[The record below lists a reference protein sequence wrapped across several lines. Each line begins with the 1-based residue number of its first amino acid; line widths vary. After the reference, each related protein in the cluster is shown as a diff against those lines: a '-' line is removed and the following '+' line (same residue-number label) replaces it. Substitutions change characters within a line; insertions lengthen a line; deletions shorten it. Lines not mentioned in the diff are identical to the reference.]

1 MATRRPPGKR
11 PPSARRPQVRYS
23 GSGSFPR
30 GPARGDIPR
39 KQASVSHR
47 ETRLEKIGDISEAKS
62 STTTI
67 ASKVKAVSVH
77 TTRSKTS
84 RGASF
89 ESSSISGTT
98 IEGSSGPTKE
108 EKEARKKA
116 IRVARKENRN
126 ADPAF
131 AYLPKGLNNKIRDRD
146 PLKAKLKRLFKPK
159 KKVVHKPLDRS
170 QPVATPRLGYRFDR
184 PPPAPAR
191 YIPPIAP
198 AKDLSQHNELD
209 KRGAILGCEFQAL
222 AETTEE
228 REKHIRQA
236 QFEFELR
243 KATERRLRLEGR
255 QQFNDPKIGRAPPI
269 TRRAFLEPARQR
281 QTREN
286 RSESMPLNFAATP
299 KIAEKKPRE
308 SLPTEKSRPHEWD
321 HAFGKPRQIPRL
333 KDSTETSIEDL
344 TGETTPCSSKE
355 IVPHKLLHQSNL
367 CSHKKPRRKLSVTF
381 AESVESFTIPSTDYD
396 TNDTSDTTELGNSD
410 LDSSIVAAGNVA
422 GSEHLSAIY
431 EVYYPQPVLRR
442 KSINEHSRRRS
453 KRTTI
458 RSEDDLEQLFLS
470 ETRRSEVQE
479 CKKDDA
485 LRGILSVPQK
495 IDNKAMENSEGGT
508 QAYWSMSE
516 SVDESPKSSPN
527 SFKQFPPNL
536 ARRDSSLPSSNFHN
550 QTSPVKD
557 FRTASYDTVT
567 NLLLV
572 SNTPAPPIPPKSP
585 LRSQPQSN
593 PFTYTVKDT
602 LITNKLIADNNLL
615 LAKYQAELNKL
626 REEHKEK
633 MKFLRKK
640 RQEHRDK
647 YGSLRNLQDD
657 PGDPLVRPQSR
668 FRTKFSKFFR
678 SAVEEVTREDSEG
691 AIRSACER
699 DSSEVEEAFVNLL
712 RGFSNQNNSAVDDPL
727 RSNTGINQNYSNS
740 RKALHSHHKE
750 PYGGELGKT
759 KRTRQTF
766 ARVTPD
772 RKESAQGQ
780 DKGTSGGYSS
790 ARGPVV
796 DSTPKG
802 IHSQESIP
810 RPYYDALT
818 PSQKSDFGYHYRKPS
833 AEYIATLSEEANEER
848 ILKEREQAERANEAV
863 LLVCNNLLRDVD
875 GLEGAGDFYD
885 TRGFGGRSTRNGGE
899 YTSHVT
905 SGALPL
911 SEVRGGSHPSPPTA
925 SSLQSTRF
933 AGNSHPR
940 ERRGLFGSRT
950 QNSSSRDPQ
959 NSKADHQTSRQSAAA
974 QRIQTA
980 PSRQSQRVSSNASSA
995 SGQYTREESDKWI
1008 SSDTLALHEAEDC
1021 DTGGVCRVYSQGST
1035 SEKVPEKKISID
1047 QEVTLKQEAQLTAN
1061 HQRAEAR
1068 REQRKAAIKAHQ
1080 ESKAFLPQSQEKKAE
1095 KQAKSPTSLSLR
1107 QPDQN
1112 PVNTARL
1119 RYLIL
1124 YNRDRNS
1131 LEEGE
1136 VKNLCAIHYPDGNL
1150 RKKPEPDESNSS
1162 VPATTAKKLNAPTGF
1177 TRELYAPT
1185 AVNPARQ
1192 VPALTILGP
1201 SREQQAISAPNS
1213 VERDRLRVDILQNN
1227 RNIFTGSPVSRGAHT
1242 FGFDSLLNSPQRNSN
1257 TPVTQVAYR
1266 SQLPQPGSSPREL
1279 QAPALSSQ
1287 GDRAK
1292 LSPSGLGAPQNWSRN
1307 SSPTNQ
1313 EPLISSR
1320 LRQPSSSIRQPALS
1334 PRNNTSVAGT
1344 QSTSVRNHSKTTT
1357 NREINSSESRLPVPG
1372 INVTSES
1379 LTLPSN
1385 QQSFRH

>member
-1 MATRRPPGKR
+1 M
-11 PPSARRPQVRYS
+11 
-23 GSGSFPR
+23 
-30 GPARGDIPR
+30 
-39 KQASVSHR
+39 
-47 ETRLEKIGDISEAKS
+47 
-62 STTTI
+62 
-67 ASKVKAVSVH
+67 
-77 TTRSKTS
+77 
-84 RGASF
+84 
-89 ESSSISGTT
+89 
-98 IEGSSGPTKE
+98 
-108 EKEARKKA
+108 
-116 IRVARKENRN
+116 
-126 ADPAF
+126 
-131 AYLPKGLNNKIRDRD
+131 
-146 PLKAKLKRLFKPK
+146 
-159 KKVVHKPLDRS
+159 
-170 QPVATPRLGYRFDR
+170 
-184 PPPAPAR
+184 
-191 YIPPIAP
+191 
-198 AKDLSQHNELD
+198 
-209 KRGAILGCEFQAL
+209 
-222 AETTEE
+222 
-228 REKHIRQA
+228 
-236 QFEFELR
+236 
-243 KATERRLRLEGR
+243 
-255 QQFNDPKIGRAPPI
+255 
-269 TRRAFLEPARQR
+269 
-281 QTREN
+281 
-286 RSESMPLNFAATP
+286 
-299 KIAEKKPRE
+299 
-308 SLPTEKSRPHEWD
+308 
-321 HAFGKPRQIPRL
+321 
-333 KDSTETSIEDL
+333 
-344 TGETTPCSSKE
+344 
-355 IVPHKLLHQSNL
+355 
-367 CSHKKPRRKLSVTF
+367 
-381 AESVESFTIPSTDYD
+381 
-396 TNDTSDTTELGNSD
+396 
-410 LDSSIVAAGNVA
+410 
-422 GSEHLSAIY
+422 
-431 EVYYPQPVLRR
+431 
-442 KSINEHSRRRS
+442 
-453 KRTTI
+453 
-458 RSEDDLEQLFLS
+458 
-470 ETRRSEVQE
+470 
-479 CKKDDA
+479 
-485 LRGILSVPQK
+485 
-495 IDNKAMENSEGGT
+495 
-508 QAYWSMSE
+508 
-516 SVDESPKSSPN
+516 
-527 SFKQFPPNL
+527 
-536 ARRDSSLPSSNFHN
+536 
-550 QTSPVKD
+550 
-557 FRTASYDTVT
+557 
-567 NLLLV
+567 
-572 SNTPAPPIPPKSP
+572 
-585 LRSQPQSN
+585 
-593 PFTYTVKDT
+593 
-602 LITNKLIADNNLL
+602 
-615 LAKYQAELNKL
+615 
-626 REEHKEK
+626 
-633 MKFLRKK
+633 
-640 RQEHRDK
+640 
-647 YGSLRNLQDD
+647 
-657 PGDPLVRPQSR
+657 
-668 FRTKFSKFFR
+668 
-678 SAVEEVTREDSEG
+678 
-691 AIRSACER
+691 
-699 DSSEVEEAFVNLL
+699 
-712 RGFSNQNNSAVDDPL
+712 
-727 RSNTGINQNYSNS
+727 
-740 RKALHSHHKE
+740 
-750 PYGGELGKT
+750 GKT

-1344 QSTSVRNHSKTTT
+1344 QSFQNNYKPRNK
-1357 NREINSSESRLPVPG
+1357 L
-1372 INVTSES
+1372 
-1379 LTLPSN
+1379 
-1385 QQSFRH
+1385 F